1 MQTINGK
8 KDMTIGQVQ
17 TTLCDNNSNIRDPK
31 LMKVPLPCV
40 PEPFSASYNARVVSD
55 ITTVH

>member
-8 KDMTIGQVQ
+8 KDMTKGQVQ

-40 PEPFSASYNARVVSD
+40 PEPFSTYNARVLID